1 MNSLLVILIT
11 GMAVLGAYYLA
22 ELFSEGM
29 EKPKNEEAVLVLPG
43 PVSPAQ
49 VLEITAM
56 VRQKLPRCQV
66 IAGMGD
72 SVPDAPMPAAG
83 LRGVAFAASCDL
95 EAAVI
100 RELHLQSPAE
110 DL

>member
-1 MNSLLVILIT
+1 MNSILVILIT

-29 EKPKNEEAVLVLPG
+29 EKPKNDEAVLVLPG
-43 PVSPAQ
+43 PVTPAQ

-66 IAGMGD
+66 IAGLGD
-72 SVPDAPMPAAG
+72 RVPTRLCRPRACAASTLSPAAIWR
-83 LRGVAFAASCDL
+83 LR
-95 EAAVI
+95 
-100 RELHLQSPAE
+100 
-110 DL
+110 

>member
-1 MNSLLVILIT
+1 MCI
-11 GMAVLGAYYLA
+11 
-22 ELFSEGM
+22 
-29 EKPKNEEAVLVLPG
+29 
-43 PVSPAQ
+43 
-49 VLEITAM
+49 
-56 VRQKLPRCQV
+56 RDR
-66 IAGMGD
+66 GD